1 MSDHLEIG
9 MGTEV
14 GRPAVPPVSGWV
26 RELDLGPSVVLSAV
40 MVLAVFLR
48 LALLGRNSLWFDEMF
63 VYHMTGMNWSDML
76 LHLRL
81 EDAHPPLYY
90 ALMKGWTGLAGTSEI
105 ALRTPSA
112 CFSAAS
118 VWLTYLLAR
127 RLSSESVATLAAF
140 IVAVSPFEIMA
151 GQEAR
156 MYPLLGTLALAST
169 LLLLGSVERGG
180 WGRWAGYVAVS
191 AAMAYT
197 HYLSAL
203 VIGAQGVWV
212 LCSERRV
219 FLQWFAAAAVTL
231 ALVLPWMPSLWYQ
244 ATQGH
249 VWAWYRNP
257 VTPSMLGD
265 LLALYAFGGTLF
277 GLGTY
282 FVVGSRPPIEEL
294 AILLPFLLA
303 LWWGVRSPAFH
314 GRAAALVGTLFLLP
328 IGVMFVVSLR
338 EPMFYMRWFSFLEP
352 FYAVLVAAGVLAL
365 ADRFRG
371 QRDRIIALMLV
382 GLLAYSVPVLSRY
395 YLDPSYR
402 LYNWRAAAELVRGRI
417 RPGDFLL
424 YNGPAAKI
432 AFTYYFHGHND
443 SLDLTPVEALPP
455 GVSHR
460 ATFDSAWV
468 RRLSAR
474 YPRVWVITTLPFS
487 PQMQQRLQ
495 SDLQTGYTLVRID
508 DFKAVWVTLI
518 EAKDAAQ
525 TP

>member
-9 MGTEV
+9 IGTE
-14 GRPAVPPVSGWV
+14 
-26 RELDLGPSVVLSAV
+26 
-40 MVLAVFLR
+40 FLR
-48 LALLGRNSLWFDEMF
+48 PEVPRASWWAREIQLAPSTVLGAVIALAIFLRFALLGRNSLWFDEMF
-63 VYHMTGMNWSDML
+63 VYHITRMSWSDML

-90 ALMKGWTGLAGTSEI
+90 ALMKEWTGLAGTSEI

-127 RLSSESVATLAAF
+127 RLSSERVALLAAF

-156 MYPLLGTLALAST
+156 MYPLLGTLGLAST
-169 LLLLGSVERGG
+169 LLLLTAVERGG
-180 WGRWAGYVAVS
+180 WGRWAAYVAVS

-203 VIGAQGVWV
+203 VIGAQGVWM
-212 LCSERRV
+212 LRGERRV
-219 FLQWFAAAAVTL
+219 FWQWFAAAAATL
-231 ALVLPWMPSLWYQ
+231 AVVLPWMPSLWYQ
-244 ATQGH
+244 ATNGH

-257 VTPSMLGD
+257 ATLSMLGD
-265 LLALYAFGGTLF
+265 LLALYSFGGTLF

-282 FVVGSRPPIEEL
+282 FAVGSRPPLEEL
-294 AILLPFLLA
+294 TILLPFLLA
-303 LWWGVRSPAFH
+303 LWWGLRSPAFH
-314 GRAAALVGTLFLLP
+314 GRAAALVGTVFVMP
-328 IGVMFVVSLR
+328 IGIMFIVSLR
-338 EPMFYMRWFSFLEP
+338 EPMFYMRWFSFLGP
-352 FYAVLVAAGVLAL
+352 FYAMLTAAGVLAL

-371 QRDRIIALMLV
+371 QRDRIVALMVV

-395 YLDPSYR
+395 YFDPNYR
-402 LYNWRAAAELVRGRI
+402 LYNWRAAAELVRARVS
-417 RPGDFLL
+417 PGDLIL

-432 AFTYYFHGHND
+432 AFTYYFRGHND
-443 SLDLTPVEALPP
+443 SLDLTPVEALPS
-455 GVSHR
+455 GSRR

-468 RRLSAR
+468 RRLSVR

-495 SDLQTGYTLVRID
+495 SDLETGYRLVRID

-518 EAKDAAQ
+518 VAKDAARAQ
-525 TP
+525 